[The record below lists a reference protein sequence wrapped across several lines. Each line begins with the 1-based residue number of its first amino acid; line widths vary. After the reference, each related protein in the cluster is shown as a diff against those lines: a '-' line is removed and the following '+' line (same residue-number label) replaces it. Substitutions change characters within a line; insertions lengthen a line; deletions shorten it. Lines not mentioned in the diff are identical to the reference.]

1 MNKLL
6 ASFSDLPMWAA
17 LFHPVMADTIFVR
30 GVKGVRYFHGLYDS
44 REAWEARK
52 ALLARHTL
60 DVFRLDPEKAKKA
73 PEGKTAYAP
82 KIHDEAAGVVIE
94 RFYVETIP
102 GYYLCANIY
111 ASADPAVNRAP
122 MPLVMLAH
130 GHFNRGWDNRDR
142 FFQDSQYFGV
152 AFAKRGFL
160 VVAWD
165 MVGMGDD
172 RIDAK
177 SAILP
182 HAHTYN
188 TVIQTWN
195 SMRLL
200 GYLLSNRFTQESS
213 YRVDG
218 RFVAATGASG
228 GGTQSIYMSLLD
240 DRVTASIPMVMV
252 SAYFNGDC
260 KCENGVNALRGR
272 KVKSNI
278 CERIACF
285 APKPLLVISDGDDW
299 TRRNPDIEYPYLQ
312 DVYSFYGAKDRVEN
326 FHDLRGVHDYSL
338 KKRWA
343 ALDFLLRQ
351 WNLPRNGLYDLP
363 YAEDIYRL
371 KPVDEMKTFSASS
384 GLARPAGYERDIG
397 ALYRAVVS

>member
-1 MNKLL
+1 MNKLR
-6 ASFSDLPMWAA
+6 MWAS
-17 LFHPVMADTIFVR
+17 LFHPIMADTIFVR
-30 GVKGVRYFHGLYDS
+30 GVKGVKYFSKLYNS

-52 ALLARHTL
+52 ALLTGHTL
-60 DVFRLDPEKAKKA
+60 DVFQLDFEKARQA

-82 KIHDEAAGVVIE
+82 RIHDEEAGVFIE
-94 RFYVETIP
+94 RFYAETIP
-102 GYYLCANIY
+102 GYYLCGNIY
-111 ASADPAVNRAP
+111 ASANPAVNRAP
-122 MPLVMLAH
+122 MPLAMLAH
-130 GHFNRGWDNRDR
+130 GHFNRSWDNRDR
-142 FFQDSQYFGV
+142 FFQDSQYFGA

-177 SAILP
+177 NAILP
-182 HAHTYN
+182 HAHKYN

-200 GYLLSNRFTQESS
+200 SYLLSERFTRDSS
-213 YRVDG
+213 YQIDDRYIAV
-218 RFVAATGASG
+218 TGASG
-228 GGTQSIYMSLLD
+228 GGTQTIYLSLLD
-240 DRVTASIPMVMV
+240 ERVTASIPVVMV

-260 KCENGVNALRGR
+260 KCENGVNALRTR

-299 TRRNPDIEYPYLQ
+299 TRRNPEVEYPFLQ
-312 DVYSFYGAKDRVEN
+312 NVYSFYGAQSKMEN
-326 FHDLRGVHDYSL
+326 FHDLHGVHDYSL
-338 KKRWA
+338 AKRQA

-351 WNLPRNGLYDLP
+351 WDLPRNGIYGLP
-363 YAEDIYRL
+363 YMEDTYTL
-371 KPVDEMKTFSASS
+371 KPAEELLTFSASS
-384 GLARPAGYERDIG
+384 GLARPADYERDIESLVLF
-397 ALYRAVVS
+397 A